1 MVNRKINNNKKKIMS
16 VKFYQAQNQV
26 PLEMHKVRMV
36 QKISLLPVEER
47 LKKIQEAGNNTF
59 LLQNR
64 DVYMDMLTD
73 SGVNAMTDLQMAATM
88 RADDAYAGSETFIRV
103 KDAVKEVFGTD
114 HVLPAHQ
121 GRACENIIASA
132 FLKPGQLAL
141 MNFHFTTTKAH
152 ITRLG
157 GIVEELVA
165 EKGLKPQSNDPFKGD
180 FDLKK
185 LRATIKEKGAENV
198 AFVRVE
204 AGTNLIGGQPVSLEN
219 MLAVTDICHDNHIIS
234 VLDASLLQDNVYFM
248 KTREARCKYM
258 DIKTIYHVLADH
270 FDIIYFSARKLGFAK
285 GGIITCK
292 DSKYTKMMMEYVPLF
307 EGFLTYG
314 GMDVRT
320 MEALAQGLYESL
332 DMEYINQ
339 GPEFINYLAKELDD
353 YGVPVILPSGGLGCH
368 LNAGA
373 FVPDM
378 PHDEYPA
385 AAVGA
390 ALYIAGGIRG
400 MERGTLSEQRN
411 PDGTEPFAELEL
423 QRLAVPRRVYTLS
436 QLKYVAD
443 RVKWLWDNRELIGGL
458 EWVEEPSVL
467 RFFFGRL
474 KEKGYW
480 QEQLAEKFRKDFGES
495 L

>member
-1 MVNRKINNNKKKIMS
+1 MS
-16 VKFYQAQNQV
+16 NVKFYREEQI
-26 PLEMHKVRMV
+26 PLEMHKVRVV
-36 QKISLLPVEER
+36 QKLTLLPVEER

-59 LLQNR
+59 LLQNK

-73 SGVNAMTDLQMAATM
+73 SGVNAMSDNQVASMGM
-88 RADDAYAGSETFIRV
+88 ADDSYAGSETFNRV
-103 KDAVKEVFGTD
+103 KSAIFEVFGTE

-121 GRACENIIASA
+121 GRAAENILAEA
-132 FLKPGQLAL
+132 YVKPGMVAI

-152 ITRLG
+152 VTRLG
-157 GIVEELVA
+157 GEVVEVIGK
-165 EKGLKPQSNDPFKGD
+165 KGLVPDSDEPFKGD
-180 FDLKK
+180 LDLDELKK
-185 LRATIKEKGAENV
+185 TIEKYGPEKV

-219 MLAVTDICHDNHIIS
+219 MLAVADICHDYGVKSI
-234 VLDASLLQDNVYFM
+234 LDASLLQDNVYFM

-258 DIKTIYHVLADH
+258 DLKTIYHLLADH

-292 DSKYTKMMMEYVPLF
+292 DAKYTKMMVEYIPLY

-314 GMDVRT
+314 GMDVRS

-332 DMEYINQ
+332 DMEYISQ

-353 YGVPVILPSGGLGCH
+353 YGVPVILPAGGLGCH

-378 PHDEYPA
+378 PHDQYPA
-385 AAVGA
+385 AAVAA
-390 ALYIAGGIRG
+390 ALYIASGIRG

-423 QRLAVPRRVYTLS
+423 MRLAVPRRVYTLS

-467 RFFFGRL
+467 RFFSGRL

-480 QEQLAEKFRKDFGES
+480 QEQLAEKFRQDFGES

>member
-1 MVNRKINNNKKKIMS
+1 MMA

-47 LKKIQEAGNNTF
+47 LKRIQEAGNNTF

-64 DVYMDMLTD
+64 DIYLDMLTD
-73 SGVNAMTDLQMAATM
+73 SGVNGMTDLQMAAAM
-88 RADDAYAGSETFIRV
+88 RADDSYAGSETFTRV
-103 KDAVKEVFGTD
+103 KEAVKEVFGTEN
-114 HVLPAHQ
+114 VLPAHQ
-121 GRACENIIASA
+121 GRACENILASA
-132 FLKPGQLAL
+132 LVKPGQSAL

-152 ITRLG
+152 ITRMG
-157 GIVEELVA
+157 GTVEEIIA
-165 EKGLKPQSNDPFKGD
+165 DKGLLPQSDDPFKGD
-180 FDLKK
+180 FDLDK
-185 LRATIKEKGAENV
+185 LRATINEKGAENI

-219 MLAVTDICHDNHIIS
+219 MLAVTDICHDNNIIS

-258 DIKTIYHVLADH
+258 DIKSIYHLLADH

-285 GGIITCK
+285 GGIITSK
-292 DSKYTKMMMEYVPLF
+292 DAKYTKMMMEYIPLY

-314 GMDVRT
+314 GMDVRS
-320 MEALAQGLYESL
+320 MEAMAQGLYESL

-339 GPEFINYLAKELDD
+339 GPEFINYLAKELHD
-353 YGVPVILPSGGLGCH
+353 YGVPVVLPAGGLGCH

-373 FVPDM
+373 FVPEL
-378 PHDEYPA
+378 PHNEYPA
-385 AAVGA
+385 AAVAA

-411 PDGTEPFAELEL
+411 PDGTEPYSELEL
-423 QRLAVPRRVYTLS
+423 MRLAVPRRVYTLS

-443 RVKWLWDNRELIGGL
+443 RVKWLWDNRTLIGGL
-458 EWVEEPSVL
+458 EWVEEPTVL
-467 RFFFGRL
+467 RFFSGRL

-480 QEQLAEKFRKDFGES
+480 QEQLAEKFRKDFGDS

>member
-1 MVNRKINNNKKKIMS
+1 MA

-36 QKISLLPVEER
+36 QKLSLLPVEER

-64 DVYMDMLTD
+64 DIYLDMLTD
-73 SGVNAMTDLQMAATM
+73 SGVNAMTDLQMAASM
-88 RADDAYAGSETFIRV
+88 RADDSYAGSETFTRV
-103 KDAVKEVFGTD
+103 KNAVKEVFGTD
-114 HVLPAHQ
+114 NVLPAHQ
-121 GRACENIIASA
+121 GRACENILASA
-132 FLKPGQLAL
+132 LVKPGQVAL

-152 ITRLG
+152 VTRMG
-157 GIVEELVA
+157 GTVEELVA
-165 EKGLKPQSNDPFKGD
+165 EKGLAPQSDDPFKGD
-180 FDLKK
+180 FDLGK
-185 LRATIKEKGAENV
+185 LRATIEEKGAENV

-219 MLAVTDICHDNHIIS
+219 MLAVTDICRDSNIIS

-258 DIKTIYHVLADH
+258 DIKSIYHLLADH

-285 GGIITCK
+285 GGIITSK
-292 DSKYTKMMMEYVPLF
+292 DAKYTKMMMEYIPLY

-314 GMDVRT
+314 GIDVRT
-320 MEALAQGLYESL
+320 MDAMAQGLYESL

-339 GPEFINYLAKELDD
+339 GPEFINYLAKELHE
-353 YGVPVILPSGGLGCH
+353 YGVPVILPAGGLGCH

-373 FVPDM
+373 FVPNM
-378 PHDEYPA
+378 PHNEYPA
-385 AAVGA
+385 AAVAA

-411 PDGTEPFAELEL
+411 PDGTEPYSELEL
-423 QRLAVPRRVYTLS
+423 MRLAVPRRVYTLS

-443 RVKWLWDNRELIGGL
+443 RVKWVWDNRELIGGL

-480 QEQLAEKFRKDFGES
+480 QEQLAEKFRKDFGDS

>member
-1 MVNRKINNNKKKIMS
+1 MA

-36 QKISLLPVEER
+36 QKLSLLPVEER

-64 DVYMDMLTD
+64 DIYLDMLTD
-73 SGVNAMTDLQMAATM
+73 SGVNAMTDLQMAASM
-88 RADDAYAGSETFIRV
+88 RADDSYAGSETFTRV
-103 KDAVKEVFGTD
+103 KNAVKEVFGTD
-114 HVLPAHQ
+114 NVLPAHQ
-121 GRACENIIASA
+121 GRACENILASA
-132 FLKPGQLAL
+132 LVKPGQVAL

-152 ITRLG
+152 VTRMG
-157 GIVEELVA
+157 GTVEELVA
-165 EKGLKPQSNDPFKGD
+165 EKGLAPQSDDPFKGD
-180 FDLKK
+180 LDLGK
-185 LRATIKEKGAENV
+185 LRATIEEKGAENV

-219 MLAVTDICHDNHIIS
+219 MLAVTDICHDNNIIS

-258 DIKTIYHVLADH
+258 DIKSIYHLLADH

-285 GGIITCK
+285 GGIITSK
-292 DSKYTKMMMEYVPLF
+292 DAKYTKMMMEYIPLY

-314 GMDVRT
+314 GIDVRT
-320 MEALAQGLYESL
+320 MEAMAQGLYESL

-339 GPEFINYLAKELDD
+339 GPEFINYLAKELHE
-353 YGVPVILPSGGLGCH
+353 YGVPVILPAGGLGCH

-373 FVPDM
+373 FVPNM
-378 PHDEYPA
+378 PHNEYPA
-385 AAVGA
+385 AAVAA

-411 PDGTEPFAELEL
+411 PDGTEPYSELEL
-423 QRLAVPRRVYTLS
+423 MRLAVPRRVYTLS

-443 RVKWLWDNRELIGGL
+443 RVKWVWDNRELIGGL

-480 QEQLAEKFRKDFGES
+480 QEQLAEKFRKDFGDS

>member
-1 MVNRKINNNKKKIMS
+1 MA

-36 QKISLLPVEER
+36 QKLSLLPVEER

-64 DVYMDMLTD
+64 DIYLDMLTD
-73 SGVNAMTDLQMAATM
+73 SGVNAMTDLQMAASM
-88 RADDAYAGSETFIRV
+88 RADDSYAGSETFTRV
-103 KDAVKEVFGTD
+103 KNAVKEVFGTD
-114 HVLPAHQ
+114 NVLPAHQ
-121 GRACENIIASA
+121 GRACENILASA
-132 FLKPGQLAL
+132 LVKPGQVAL

-152 ITRLG
+152 VTRMG
-157 GIVEELVA
+157 GTVEELVA
-165 EKGLKPQSNDPFKGD
+165 EKGLAPQSDDPFKGD
-180 FDLKK
+180 FDLGK
-185 LRATIKEKGAENV
+185 LRATIEEKGAENV

-219 MLAVTDICHDNHIIS
+219 MLAVTDICHDNNIIS

-258 DIKTIYHVLADH
+258 DIKSIYHLLADH

-285 GGIITCK
+285 GGIITSK
-292 DSKYTKMMMEYVPLF
+292 DAKYTKMMMEYIPLY

-314 GMDVRT
+314 GIDVRT
-320 MEALAQGLYESL
+320 MEAMAQGLYESL
-332 DMEYINQ
+332 VMEFINQ
-339 GPEFINYLAKELDD
+339 GPEFINYLAKELHE
-353 YGVPVILPSGGLGCH
+353 YGVPVILPAGGLGCH

-373 FVPDM
+373 FVPNM
-378 PHDEYPA
+378 PHNEYPA
-385 AAVGA
+385 AAVAA

-411 PDGTEPFAELEL
+411 PDGTEPYSELEL
-423 QRLAVPRRVYTLS
+423 MRLAVPRRVYTLS

-443 RVKWLWDNRELIGGL
+443 RVKWVWDNRELIGGL

-480 QEQLAEKFRKDFGES
+480 QEQLAEKFRKDFGDS